1 MNAERIVIK
10 STSGYCPGYLAYK
23 DRITITP
30 SSISYERI
38 PHFEDD
44 DNLLNRHEKW
54 SYKTMSYRFPLL
66 FKEIAKAVDNVI
78 EREVLDYYTDV
89 GTTEFIVTY
98 EDGSK
103 VSRSFELPATEF
115 DECFKI
121 IREIIPVTENIPEVI
136 RVDGDCDE

>member
-1 MNAERIVIK
+1 MNAKRIVIK

-23 DRITITP
+23 DRLTITP

-54 SYKTMSYRFPLL
+54 LYKTTNENLTIIFRM
-66 FKEIAKAVDNVI
+66 IAKAVDEILNRDLVRFWKDI
-78 EREVLDYYTDV
+78 